1 MSVLEFTVDRMSGNQ
16 KKKRAVRVIVGQSR
30 QREGLFFCIFCQ
42 NVNQG
47 QNLPAAPC
55 AVEALSQI

>member
-30 QREGLFFCIFCQ
+30 QREGLFFCIFCKMLTKGRTCQ
-42 NVNQG
+42 QPPV
-47 QNLPAAPC
+47 LWK
-55 AVEALSQI
+55 L